1 MSADGSIIIDTDID
15 DKNAQQKLNRINK
28 KIQSLENQLASKNHG
43 KLPLE
48 ENLNSVNTKL
58 QEAQKRLSM
67 LKEEQSAINAA
78 MSPGASPDDYL
89 RAYSDKDRVNEALKQ
104 QKEEV
109 DAIEKEWKQA
119 DRALSSYNSKIS
131 GLESKLNQAKVEGLF
146 QIQTKWQNQ

>member
-58 QEAQKRLSM
+58 QEAFLC
-67 LKEEQSAINAA
+67 
-78 MSPGASPDDYL
+78 
-89 RAYSDKDRVNEALKQ
+89 
-104 QKEEV
+104 
-109 DAIEKEWKQA
+109 
-119 DRALSSYNSKIS
+119 
-131 GLESKLNQAKVEGLF
+131 
-146 QIQTKWQNQ
+146 

>member
-58 QEAQKRLSM
+58 QEAKTDFYAERGTKRHQCRYVTWS
-67 LKEEQSAINAA
+67 IT
-78 MSPGASPDDYL
+78 
-89 RAYSDKDRVNEALKQ
+89 R
-104 QKEEV
+104 
-109 DAIEKEWKQA
+109 
-119 DRALSSYNSKIS
+119 
-131 GLESKLNQAKVEGLF
+131 
-146 QIQTKWQNQ
+146 